1 MELHKAIKVVINS
14 KGVDMICN
22 PQIIN
27 YLLDY
32 QAFKEKPA
40 TKLILRAIID
50 SGYAENI
57 LALTSDKNGWEMKF
71 KQYQHEFIDSC
82 GYKEE
87 LAAYVFDSIAYGL
100 DLGAAN
106 VEPEIKPKFNVDSFF
121 DIPEVEQK
129 QQPSSTQSYQK
140 PSADPSDLYTIAMS
154 FFNEGKCQQAKG
166 FMEKALS
173 QYPQSNIPALYLK
186 LMGDIHMKIGSYQEA
201 IQYYN
206 ECFSRKAAEG
216 SYNSLNAVREDL
228 KRHKIKG
235 FENSMFCYFFCLYY
249 AKGMSDAQWIQF
261 VKSEAKYG
269 LMDAIQYCANNGINP
284 IDDHF
289 DIYFVDKNKI
299 RNGDY
304 LFDDGTFSHETGTTK
319 KAIARVALTS
329 TSDYEQSQGW
339 THGYIIYQKPLGR
352 GSTMDVLGEIFP
364 VVWSKKSID
373 LPFPHSHY
381 TMDDINHWDEIDR
394 IESEQYISINDFEDF
409 PAFKAINM
417 MNNIHPI
424 PISGTSGW
432 LLPSIH
438 HFMRIIRN
446 HKTFIPWN
454 LPSLNYN
461 YGLTVMGLGGDYWT
475 SSQASEKYAISLN
488 SSGSS
493 FGIRGK
499 ENEGYVLPI
508 AAF

>member
-1 MELHKAIKVVINS
+1 MDLHKALKEIIAQ
-14 KGVDMICN
+14 KGVDMIN
-22 PQIIN
+22 NAQIIN
-27 YLLDY
+27 FLLDY

-87 LAAYVFDSIAYGL
+87 LAAYVFDSIAYSLG
-100 DLGAAN
+100 LGAAN

-129 QQPSSTQSYQK
+129 QQSSSTQPYQK
-140 PSADPSDLYTIAMS
+140 PSADPSDLYTIALS

-173 QYPQSNIPALYLK
+173 QYPQSNMPALYLK

-206 ECFSRKAAEG
+206 ECFERKAAE
-216 SYNSLNAVREDL
+216 SMISVDKLREAL
-228 KRHKIKG
+228 KQHKVKG
-235 FENSMFCYFFCLYY
+235 FENSMFCYFFSMYY
-249 AKGMSDAQWIQF
+249 AKGMSDVQWLQF
-261 VKSEAKYG
+261 VKGEARLG
-269 LMDAIQYCANNGINP
+269 LMDAISYCADNGINP

-289 DIYFVDKNKI
+289 DIYFVDKNII

-364 VVWSKKSID
+364 VVWSKMSID

-438 HFMRIIRN
+438 HFKRVIRN
-446 HKTFIPWN
+446 HKTFFPWN
-454 LPSLNYN
+454 LPSQNYN
-461 YGLTVMGLGGDYWT
+461 YGLTIMGLGGDYWT
-475 SSQASEKYAISLN
+475 FSQASEKYAISLN
-488 SSGSS
+488 SSGFS

>member
-1 MELHKAIKVVINS
+1 MELHKAIKEIIDS
-14 KGVDMICN
+14 KGPEMICN
-22 PQIIN
+22 IQIIN

-57 LALTSDKNGWEMKF
+57 LALCSNTGWEPKF
-71 KQYQHEFIDSC
+71 KQYQHDFIDSC

-100 DLGAAN
+100 GLGTDN

-129 QQPSSTQSYQK
+129 QQPASPQPQQK
-140 PSADPSDLYTIAMS
+140 PTASPSDLFTIALS
-154 FFNEGKCQQAKG
+154 FFNEGKYQQAKG
-166 FMEKALS
+166 FMEKALA
-173 QYPQSNIPALYLK
+173 QYPQSKVPALYLK
-186 LMGDIHMKIGSYQEA
+186 LMGDIHMKLSYYQEA

-206 ECFSRKAAEG
+206 ECFVRKAAE
-216 SYNSLNAVREDL
+216 SKMSIDKLREAL
-228 KRHKIKG
+228 KQHTIKG
-235 FENSMFCYFFCLYY
+235 YDNSMFCYFFCMYY
-249 AKGMSDAQWIQF
+249 AKGVSDAQWLKI
-261 VKSEAKYG
+261 VKDEARYG
-269 LMDAIQYCANNGINP
+269 LMDAIRYCADNGINP

-289 DIYFVDKNKI
+289 DIYFVDKNQL

-304 LFDDGTFSHETGTTK
+304 LFDDGSFSHEKGTTK
-319 KAIARVALTS
+319 KAIGRVALSS
-329 TSDYEQSQGW
+329 TSVYEQSQGW
-339 THGYIIYQKPLGR
+339 THGYIIYKEPLGR
-352 GSTMDVLGEIFP
+352 GSIMNVLGEIFP

-475 SSQASEKYAISLN
+475 SSQASEKYAISLY
-488 SSGSS
+488 SSGFS

>member
-1 MELHKAIKVVINS
+1 MELHKAIKEIVAI
-14 KGVDMICN
+14 KGAEMICN

-27 YLLDY
+27 FLLDY

-71 KQYQHEFIDSC
+71 KQYQLEFIDSC

-100 DLGAAN
+100 GLGAAN

-129 QQPSSTQSYQK
+129 QQPASPQHQQK
-140 PSADPSDLYTIAMS
+140 HSADPSDLYTIAMS
-154 FFNEGKCQQAKG
+154 FYNEGKYHQAKG
-166 FMEKALS
+166 FVEKALS
-173 QYPQSNIPALYLK
+173 QYPQSNVPALYLK

-206 ECFSRKAAEG
+206 ECFMRKAAE
-216 SYNSLNAVREDL
+216 SKMSVDKLREDL
-228 KRHKIKG
+228 KQHKIKEY
-235 FENSMFCYFFCLYY
+235 ENSMFCYFFCLYY
-249 AKGMSDAQWIQF
+249 AKGMSDAQWLQF
-261 VKSEAKYG
+261 VKNEAKSG
-269 LMDAIQYCANNGINP
+269 LMDAIRYCADNGINP

-289 DIYFVDKNKI
+289 DIYFVDKNQL

-304 LFDDGTFSHETGTTK
+304 LFDDGSFSHEIGTTK
-319 KAIARVALTS
+319 KPVGRVALSS
-329 TSDYEQSQGW
+329 TSDYEKSQGW
-339 THGYIIYQKPLGR
+339 THGYIIFKEPLGR
-352 GSTMDVLGEIFP
+352 GSTMDVLGKIFP
-364 VVWSKKSID
+364 VVWSVNKFD

-394 IESEQYISINDFEDF
+394 IESEHYISIDDYEEF
-409 PAFKAINM
+409 PAFKAIKM
-417 MNNIHPI
+417 MNSIHPV

-438 HFMRIIRN
+438 HFKRIIKDN
-446 HKTFIPWN
+446 IALIPDYA
-454 LPSLNYN
+454 PPLNN
-461 YGLTVMGLGGDYWT
+461 GIRVIISGVEYWT
-475 SSQASEKYAISLN
+475 SSQASEKYAVSLN
-488 SSGSS
+488 SSYRR

-499 ENEGYVLPI
+499 GNEGYVLPI